1 MAAAQGSRKG
11 GPLAKL
17 KIENYT
23 RGQVVRKP
31 KKDKKTGQTQS
42 TSRGTRTPKQGR
54 WAVKVPET
62 FEAVREI
69 ALSLEKAEEVTS
81 YGTPAFK
88 VGGELFA
95 RLHQDGESLVVRT
108 DFEQR
113 AGLMEA
119 DPETYY
125 ITDHYLNY
133 EWILVRLSRVHR
145 DALRDLLRGAWRSA
159 AASKRGSSRRRRP

>member
-1 MAAAQGSRKG
+1 
-11 GPLAKL
+11 
-17 KIENYT
+17 
-23 RGQVVRKP
+23 VWKP
-31 KKDKKTGQTQS
+31 KKDNKTGQTRS
-42 TSRGTRTPKQGR
+42 ASRGARPPKQGR
-54 WAVKVPET
+54 WAVKVPAT

-69 ALSLEKAEEVTS
+69 ALSLEKAEEGTS

-113 AGLMEA
+113 AALMEA

-133 EWILVRLSRVHR
+133 EWILVRLSHVHS

-159 AASKRGSSRRRRP
+159 ASSKRHSSRRRRT